1 MLPIERVDPHAL
13 HDPIDDSIRAGIV
26 LIQPR
31 QQAHVISQQL
41 RPNNLERG
49 AQRIVQVRRNRRNHR
64 IEVPLAITGLR
75 DTG

>member
-1 MLPIERVDPHAL
+1 MLSMERMNPYAL
-13 HDPIDDSIRAGIV
+13 HDTVDDSIRAGIV
-26 LIQPR
+26 RIQPR